1 MSLTSVNDFRAMVAA
16 IPKENLL
23 NTWFF
28 PVRMNAKEPDI
39 SKGNSFKAN
48 TAYRLSVYDAINR
61 LKWGKN
67 VGICAITNGIMFL
80 DIDVSKGKILASK
93 GFLDSLESTLV
104 IKSRNGGRQYY
115 YQNDGKYANQI
126 VYEGK
131 NPVGELRAD
140 WWYVVGAGSYVPS
153 DENNNDGDG
162 TYRIYSGDKVNSF
175 SGIPGTTLK
184 MRGNTE
190 EVKQHN
196 TKVMYDHEKIENRI
210 SNEDFAKMMENRIRI
225 KR

>member
-1 MSLTSVNDFRAMVAA
+1 MSFTSVSDFRAMVSA
-16 IPKENLL
+16 IPKENLV

-39 SKGNSFKAN
+39 PKGNSFKAN

-67 VGICAITNGIMFL
+67 VGICAIIGGIMFL
-80 DIDVSKGKILASK
+80 DIDVSKGKLLASE
-93 GFLDSLESTLV
+93 GFLDSLEETLM
-104 IKSRNGGRQYY
+104 IRSRNGGRQYY
-115 YQNDGKYANQI
+115 FLNDGKYANQI

-131 NPVGELRAD
+131 TAIGELRAD
-140 WWYVVGAGSYVPS
+140 WWYVVGAGSYVPF

-162 TYRIYSGDKVNSF
+162 TYRIREGDKVNSF
-175 SGIPGTTLK
+175 PGIPETILK
-184 MRGNTE
+184 LRGDTE

-196 TKVMYDHEKIENRI
+196 TKLVYDHEKVENRI
-210 SNEDFAKMMENRIRI
+210 SNEDFTKMMKDRI
-225 KR
+225 KIKR

>member
-1 MSLTSVNDFRAMVAA
+1 VNDFRAMIAA

-39 SKGNSFKAN
+39 PKGNSFKAN
-48 TAYRLSVYDAINR
+48 LAYRLSVYDAINR

-67 VGICAITNGIMFL
+67 VGICAIAGGILFL
-80 DIDVSKGKILASK
+80 DVDVSKGKILASM
-93 GFLDSLESTLV
+93 GFLDSLAPTL
-104 IKSRNGGRQYY
+104 IIRSRNGGRQYY

-126 VYEGK
+126 IYEGK
-131 NPVGELRAD
+131 NPIGELRAD

-162 TYRIYSGDKVNSF
+162 TYRIFAGNKVNSF
-175 SGIPGTTLK
+175 SGIPGNTLK
-184 MRGNTE
+184 RRGNTE

-196 TKVMYDHEKIENRI
+196 TKVMYDHEKLENRI
-210 SNEDFAKMMENRIRI
+210 SNEDFAKMMKNRIRI